1 MKPVR
6 VLIGVVAW
14 AALAVPSAATAQG
27 LTFGAKAGVTLGT
40 LSFDPEDSADYGYR
54 IGLAVGGFV
63 ALPLGS
69 RLTIQPEGLF
79 NQRGAKAGEEG
90 LESKIAL
97 DYIDVPVL
105 VKYAITRGGSR
116 SFFVFGGPSAAF
128 KVRSRAT
135 ATFGDTTIDLD
146 ADDDIESFEFGVVA
160 GGGVDFGKWSIDG
173 RYSLG
178 LSNLNKEP
186 EDDVTIKSRAFSVLA
201 GIRF

>member
-1 MKPVR
+1 MRRVR
-6 VLIGVVAW
+6 VLISALTVAV
-14 AALAVPSAATAQG
+14 LAVPGAAVAQELG
-27 LTFGAKAGVTLGT
+27 FGAKAGVTMGT
-40 LSFDPEDSADYGYR
+40 LSFDSENTGDYGYR

-79 NQRGAKAGEEG
+79 NQRGAKAEDEG
-90 LESKIAL
+90 LETTIAL

-105 VKYAITRGGSR
+105 VKYAVTRGGPR
-116 SFFVFGGPSAAF
+116 SIFVFGGPSAAF
-128 KVRSRAT
+128 KIRSRAT

-146 ADDDIESFEFGVVA
+146 ADEEIESFEFGVVA

-178 LSNLNKEP
+178 LSNLNKE
-186 EDDVTIKSRAFSVLA
+186 EDDVKLKSRSFSILA

>member
-1 MKPVR
+1 MKRVC
-6 VLIGVVAW
+6 VLIGVVAL

-27 LTFGAKAGVTLGT
+27 LTFGAKGGVTLGT

-54 IGLAVGGFV
+54 IGLAVGGYV

-79 NQRGAKAGEEG
+79 NQRGAKASEEG

-178 LSNLNKEP
+178 LSNLNKDP

-201 GIRF
+201 GFRF

>member
-1 MKPVR
+1 MKR
-6 VLIGVVAW
+6 VCVLTSVLTVIV
-14 AALAVPSAATAQG
+14 LAVPGAALAQG
-27 LTFGAKAGVTLGT
+27 LTYGAKAGVTMGT
-40 LSFDPEDSADYGYR
+40 LSFDPESGGDFGYR

-79 NQRGAKAGEEG
+79 NQRGAKADDEG
-90 LESKIAL
+90 LETTIAL

-105 VKYAITRGGSR
+105 VKYAVTHGGSR

-146 ADDDIESFEFGVVA
+146 ADEDIESFEFGVVA

-173 RYSLG
+173 RYSWG
-178 LSNLNKEP
+178 LSNLNKDD
-186 EDDVTIKSRAFSVLA
+186 EDDVKLRSRAFSVLA